1 MKYLHFLRWFV
12 VACII
17 VPGFFGSDIAMAQ
30 DDKMA
35 VIFPGSI
42 QDADYNAI
50 GYMTMQEVKKEL
62 GIETAYSQKV
72 AVPDAPRVASEYAE
86 SGYNIIWAHGAQ
98 FNNGITEVAGNY
110 PDVTF
115 ILEADAPFADP
126 LPNAIVLG
134 RNYFYGFYVLGA
146 LAAKVTE
153 TGQIGYVGGL
163 ELPFTYGELNA
174 IYQAL
179 QEYNP
184 DANIH
189 YLYAG
194 DFNDPTKARQVTEAL
209 ISKDC
214 DVIISAV
221 NLGNYGLFK
230 AVEKAERPVWV
241 TTTYTDKHKLAPNNH
256 LTADLFNFTPPVLK
270 AIEML
275 KEGTT
280 SAYIPMVFGEG
291 KGRYIKFPV
300 DNVSEELS
308 AEIQAIADKVAS
320 GEIEV
325 VKNLKSLDFE

>member
-1 MKYLHFLRWFV
+1 MKYARFFSVLI
-12 VACII
+12 CIMMLGMFGA
-17 VPGFFGSDIAMAQ
+17 GFSTAEEY
-30 DDKMA
+30 KMA
-35 VIFPGSI
+35 VIFPGSV

-50 GYMTMQEVKKEL
+50 GYMTMQDVQKQL

-98 FNNGITEVAGNY
+98 FNNGMFEVAANY

-115 ILEADAPFADP
+115 ILEADAPFAEP

-153 TGQIGYVGGL
+153 TNQIGYVGGL

-174 IYQAL
+174 VHQAL
-179 QEYNP
+179 QAYNP
-184 DANIH
+184 DATIH

-194 DFNDPTKARQVTEAL
+194 DFNDPTKARQVTETL
-209 ISKDC
+209 ISKGC

-230 AVEKAERPVWV
+230 AVENADRHVWV
-241 TTTYTDKHKLAPNNH
+241 TTTYTDKHQLAPKHH
-256 LTADLFNFTPPVLK
+256 LTADLFHFTPPVLK
-270 AIEML
+270 AIEMIQN
-275 KEGTT
+275 GTT
-280 SAYIPMVFGEG
+280 SAYLPMEFGEG
-291 KGRYIKFPV
+291 KGRYVKLPV

-308 AEIQAIADKVAS
+308 AEIKEIAEKVAS

-325 VKNLKSLDFE
+325 VKNLKSLDF